1 MRTVLKGR
9 TDPVWWIETYLG
21 VQFEPYHIKQRDI
34 LYEWYRDRY
43 QPTLTPYKY
52 MHLLAGMRSGK
63 TALTSMIAC
72 YELFDVLSLPKI
84 PWEYYHLMR
93 NQLVTLAVLSI
104 SKNQSDDGVWGNMSS
119 FLDTNEWFQ
128 QWSDLVV
135 KSEEADAPSKKVGVR
150 VFSSSSQTNIGRS
163 NRFVGID
170 EIDSFE
176 STEGIS

>member
-1 MRTVLKGR
+1 
-9 TDPVWWIETYLG
+9 
-21 VQFEPYHIKQRDI
+21 
-34 LYEWYRDRY
+34 
-43 QPTLTPYKY
+43 
-52 MHLLAGMRSGK
+52 
-63 TALTSMIAC
+63 MIAC

-170 EIDSFE
+170 EIVVLTSL
-176 STEGIS
+176 EGIS